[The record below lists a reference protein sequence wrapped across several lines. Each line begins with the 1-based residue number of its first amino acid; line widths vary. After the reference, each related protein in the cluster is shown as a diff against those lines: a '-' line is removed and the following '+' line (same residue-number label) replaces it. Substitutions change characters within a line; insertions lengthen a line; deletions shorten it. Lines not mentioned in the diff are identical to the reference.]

1 MLAISPHRRGNGET
15 MRVPLLQQ
23 LSKRQGPFVTVSID
37 VSRSAESA
45 VRDLELR
52 WQEHRRQLSRAGV
65 ADARL
70 DAIGEIVLNPTGL
83 AGPVGRLI
91 VADPDGVA
99 LDLVLPARPF
109 QDEVS
114 HGPAPHLLPV
124 FRALRVKFPYL
135 LAEVDR
141 TGAEVTVVNGLGLTQ
156 EHHQVQGS
164 HDELHKVG
172 GGQLSSRRIQ
182 ARAEDSWARNAAE
195 VARELDRLI
204 AQHHPAVVLLDGDA
218 VTLTDLL
225 DAGSQRLTELA
236 VRLNSGGRAAGVS
249 TTARD
254 TEIERALINH
264 QHSVQADLLDRF
276 GAAEGRQQAAVQSL
290 EDAVDAAR
298 RAQVEELFLHDDPAS
313 TRTVW
318 VGEQAFEL
326 GMTADDVR
334 SLGVSDPTKI
344 RADTA
349 LIWAVVSADSGVTL
363 LDPDDRDLADGVGAL
378 LRWSDRS
385 TPHDA
390 VPSMPGHGIE
400 PGLPHR

>member
-1 MLAISPHRRGNGET
+1 

-23 LSKRQGPFVTVSID
+23 LSKRQGPFVTVSVD
-37 VSRSAESA
+37 VSRAGEHA

-52 WQEHRRQLSRAGV
+52 WQEHRRHLSRVGV
-65 ADARL
+65 PDTQL
-70 DAIGEIVLNPTGL
+70 DAIGDLVLTPTGL
-83 AGPVGRLI
+83 AGPVGRLV
-91 VADPDGVA
+91 VADPDGIA
-99 LDLVLPARPF
+99 LDLVLPASPV
-109 QDEVS
+109 QDEVGS
-114 HGPAPHLLPV
+114 GPAPHLLPV
-124 FRALRVKFPYL
+124 FRALRDKFPYL

-141 TGAEVTVVNGLGLTQ
+141 SGAEVTVVNSLGLTQ
-156 EHHQVQGS
+156 DHHEVAGS

-172 GGQLSSRRIQ
+172 GGQMSSRRIQ

-195 VARELDRLI
+195 VAHELDRLI
-204 AQHHPAVVLLDGDA
+204 AEHHPAMVLLDGDA
-218 VTLTDLL
+218 VTVTDLIG
-225 DAGSQRLTELA
+225 AGSGRLSELA

-249 TTARD
+249 TAARD
-254 TEIERALINH
+254 AEIDGVLANH
-264 QHSVQADLLDRF
+264 QRGVQADLLERF

-313 TRTVW
+313 TRTLW
-318 VGEQAFEL
+318 VGDQPFEL
-326 GMTADDVR
+326 GVSADDVR
-334 SLGVSDPTKI
+334 SLGVSDPTRV

-349 LIWAVVSADSGVTL
+349 LVWAVVSADSGVTL
-363 LDPDDRDLADGVGAL
+363 LDPDQRDLADGVGAL

>member
-1 MLAISPHRRGNGET
+1 

-23 LSKRQGPFVTVSID
+23 LSKRQGPFVTVSVD
-37 VSRSAESA
+37 VSRAGEHA

-52 WQEHRRQLSRAGV
+52 WQEHRRHLSRVGV
-65 ADARL
+65 PDTQL
-70 DAIGEIVLNPTGL
+70 DAIGDLVLTPTGL
-83 AGPVGRLI
+83 AGPVGRLV
-91 VADPDGVA
+91 VADPDGIA
-99 LDLVLPARPF
+99 LDLVLPASPV
-109 QDEVS
+109 QDEVGS
-114 HGPAPHLLPV
+114 GPAPHLLPV
-124 FRALRVKFPYL
+124 FRALRDKFPYL

-141 TGAEVTVVNGLGLTQ
+141 SGAEVTVVNSLGLTQ
-156 EHHQVQGS
+156 DHREVAGS

-172 GGQLSSRRIQ
+172 GGQMSSRRIQ

-195 VARELDRLI
+195 VAHELDRLI
-204 AQHHPAVVLLDGDA
+204 AEHHPAMVLLDGDA
-218 VTLTDLL
+218 VTVTDLIG
-225 DAGSQRLTELA
+225 AGSGRLSELA

-249 TTARD
+249 TAARD
-254 TEIERALINH
+254 AEIDGVLTNH
-264 QHSVQADLLDRF
+264 QRGVQADLLERF

-313 TRTVW
+313 TRTLW
-318 VGEQAFEL
+318 VGDQPFEL
-326 GMTADDVR
+326 GVSADDVR
-334 SLGVSDPTKI
+334 SLGVSDPTRV

-349 LIWAVVSADSGVTL
+349 LVWAVVSADSGVTL
-363 LDPDDRDLADGVGAL
+363 LDPDQRDLADGVGAL

>member
-1 MLAISPHRRGNGET
+1 

-37 VSRSAESA
+37 VTRSAESA

-65 ADARL
+65 PDAQL
-70 DAIGEIVLNPTGL
+70 DEIGEAVLTPSGL
-83 AGPVGRLI
+83 AGPVGKLV
-91 VADPDGVA
+91 VADADGIA
-99 LDLVLPARPF
+99 LDLALPTRTIR
-109 QDEVS
+109 DEVGS
-114 HGPAPHLLPV
+114 GPAPHLLPV
-124 FRALRVKFPYL
+124 FRALRDKFAYL

-141 TGAEVTVVNGLGLTQ
+141 SGAEVTVVNGLGLTQ
-156 EHHQVQGS
+156 DHHQVHGS

-172 GGQLSSRRIQ
+172 GGQMSSRRIQ

-204 AQHHPAVVLLDGDA
+204 AQHHPSLVLLDGDA

-236 VRLNSGGRAAGVS
+236 VRLHSGGRAAGVS
-249 TTARD
+249 TAARD
-254 TEIERALINH
+254 AEIEEVLVNH
-264 QHSVQADLLDRF
+264 QRSVQADLLERF
-276 GAAEGRQQAAVQSL
+276 GAAEGRQEAAVQSL

-298 RAQVEELFLHDDPAS
+298 RAQVEELFLHEDPAS
-313 TRTVW
+313 ARTLW
-318 VGEQAFEL
+318 MGDQPFEVGL
-326 GMTADDVR
+326 SADDVR
-334 SLGVSDPTKI
+334 ALGVANPTKV

-349 LIWAVVSADSGVTL
+349 LVWAVVAADSGVTL
-363 LDPDDRDLADGVGAL
+363 LDPDQRDLADGVGAL

-390 VPSMPGHGIE
+390 VPSMSGHRIE